1 MTGPVGH
8 TRRDFCLDRHLMTN
22 RIAITLGA
30 LILGGVALDVAIND
44 SAALVFA
51 GRKLVDLIE
60 YLAFWR

>member
-1 MTGPVGH
+1 
-8 TRRDFCLDRHLMTN
+8 MTN